1 MLIIRSPQYQSLFW
15 EFDIIKKRSWMIL
28 WSWPD
33 IRMLAGYIAW
43 FRSGSKNFIRDEWK
57 RWNEIVIFHQFQD
70 FIREKYKTLFPD
82 HHLYQDILLLASNN
96 DPEKAFDL
104 FFELFDEYKKEKGI
118 IYEWD
123 NPTPVDSD
131 EEESIGQ

>member
-1 MLIIRSPQYQSLFW
+1 
-15 EFDIIKKRSWMIL
+15 
-28 WSWPD
+28 
-33 IRMLAGYIAW
+33 MLAGYIAW

-123 NPTPVDSD
+123 KV
-131 EEESIGQ
+131 